1 MCFFISFYHSVF
13 VLQRYKKECIRM
25 NRYTLFYFNPY
36 GRPRQRNSNRRVI
49 RIHFHDI
56 RHIVPPFLHDRI
68 GSHILRRLLSFSFLT
83 SKQNICILVPINGV
97 IIYSPS
103 DNIFFNSG
111 QMAACLFSYSF
122 SKPGFKNILKA
133 SRFMVFSSFLLKSL
147 FLLI

>member
-1 MCFFISFYHSVF
+1 MPIEHRCVFHIIYHSVF

-25 NRYTLFYFNPY
+25 NRYTLFYLIHMEDL
-36 GRPRQRNSNRRVI
+36 GQRNSNRRVI

-68 GSHILRRLLSFSFLT
+68 GSHILRRPLSFSFLT

-97 IIYSPS
+97 IIYSS
-103 DNIFFNSG
+103 IGQHFFNSG

-133 SRFMVFSSFLLKSL
+133 SRFMVFSSFL
-147 FLLI
+147 